1 MSCVLIFIGIIW
13 FSFLTNKGK
22 ILTIV
27 YTYFYAPSVE
37 ILSLPLFRK
46 PVSVLYVCSF
56 SSFHSLTFLLLLSNS
71 LTVNLQPVADVG
83 SVFHFDRNWL
93 YLWNLEAIALK
104 WSIMAIH
111 RIIESLHLGWPLWS
125 LSPSVNPSPPC
136 PLEHVPQCQI
146 QTLLEYCHEWWL
158 DCFPVQSVSI
168 PHHSFWEEKF
178 PNIQPVCPP

>member
-27 YTYFYAPSVE
+27 YTYFYAPSME

-56 SSFHSLTFLLLLSNS
+56 SSFHSLTFLLLLSNC

-125 LSPSVNPSPPC
+125 FSPSVTTMPTRTCPSVPNPDTSWILPWMMTWLLSCAVCFNTSP
-136 PLEHVPQCQI
+136 
-146 QTLLEYCHEWWL
+146 LLL
-158 DCFPVQSVSI
+158 RRKVS
-168 PHHSFWEEKF
+168 
-178 PNIQPVCPP
+178 